1 MYLLKR
7 NSNYNLLYSYIITMA
22 ERLETIAKQMIDR
35 AEAMW
40 CEESKQAI
48 AEAKKELLDILSK

>member
-1 MYLLKR
+1 
-7 NSNYNLLYSYIITMA
+7 MA
-22 ERLETIAKQMIDR
+22 ERLETIAQQMINR

-48 AEAKKELLDILSK
+48 AEAKQELLDILSK